1 MKEEMEAGDEVEA
14 VEEVSSEG
22 TDLGMSGGEVPGNLT
37 MEMTVLLD
45 MLLMKMEMRDM
56 MEETGDVEEDV
67 VEVDLGEGQDLE
79 DEDLGVDLE
88 VDSVEVLEVVDRT
101 EEVQGVIEV
110 GTGEVTED
118 LGQEAEDLGE
128 EEGLGE
134 VITKR
139 VRPN

>member
-1 MKEEMEAGDEVEA
+1 
-14 VEEVSSEG
+14 
-22 TDLGMSGGEVPGNLT
+22 
-37 MEMTVLLD
+37 
-45 MLLMKMEMRDM
+45 MEMRDM

-67 VEVDLGEGQDLE
+67 VEVDLGEGQ
-79 DEDLGVDLE
+79 DLE